1 MRSGPW
7 TADCARDTTRRRQ
20 SRRAARAA
28 SSGIMCGHG
37 LCALGDL
44 DKARQGMVD
53 TEVERL
59 LAALVTELDA
69 REVVGFYLG
78 GSYARG
84 APTLYSDVDLAPVL
98 PDDAALPPKYYEY
111 RAGRLISI
119 SPKALV
125 GWRTQMTQPERA
137 IYAVPSVREL
147 RILLD
152 KDGSLARL
160 QQEAFAFRWEP
171 LQPAADAFAD
181 NVLQQMPEY
190 VHKLLGG
197 IATRDESMMAFAV
210 GELAHFVTGA
220 VATQR
225 GMLVVSQNTL
235 YRQLWEERGLG
246 RALTRAH
253 AVAGGSA
260 PGGATP
266 APAPLPPIDAP
277 VAAPRLSTAR

>member
-28 SSGIMCGHG
+28 SSGIMCVHG

-59 LAALVTELDA
+59 L
-69 REVVGFYLG
+69 
-78 GSYARG
+78 
-84 APTLYSDVDLAPVL
+84 
-98 PDDAALPPKYYEY
+98 
-111 RAGRLISI
+111 
-119 SPKALV
+119 
-125 GWRTQMTQPERA
+125 
-137 IYAVPSVREL
+137 
-147 RILLD
+147 
-152 KDGSLARL
+152 
-160 QQEAFAFRWEP
+160 QEAFAFRWEP

-181 NVLQQMPEY
+181 DVLQQMPEY

-210 GELAHFVTGA
+210 GELAHFVTVA

-225 GMLVVSQNTL
+225 GMLVVSHNTR
-235 YRQLWEERGLG
+235 YRQLWEELGLES
-246 RALTRAH
+246 AWTAAH
-253 AVAGGSA
+253 AAAV
-260 PGGATP
+260 GAAALEHTP
-266 APAPLPPIDAP
+266 L
-277 VAAPRLSTAR
+277 LG

>member
-1 MRSGPW
+1 M
-7 TADCARDTTRRRQ
+7 T
-20 SRRAARAA
+20 
-28 SSGIMCGHG
+28 
-37 LCALGDL
+37 
-44 DKARQGMVD
+44 D

-59 LAALVTELDA
+59 LAELVTELDT
-69 REVVGFYLG
+69 REVVGIYLG

-98 PDDAALPPKYYEY
+98 PDDAALPPKRYEY

-119 SPKALV
+119 SPKALM

-235 YRQLWEERGLG
+235 YRQLWEELGLES
-246 RALTRAH
+246 AWTRAH
-253 AVAGGSA
+253 AAAVGSA
-260 PGGATP
+260 AMEHTP
-266 APAPLPPIDAP
+266 VLAPLTLIERAFAALRLYIETIRLLRPLLLPGTRR
-277 VAAPRLSTAR
+277 VADESIRIIQQVHPGLEQQS

>member
-1 MRSGPW
+1 M
-7 TADCARDTTRRRQ
+7 T
-20 SRRAARAA
+20 
-28 SSGIMCGHG
+28 
-37 LCALGDL
+37 
-44 DKARQGMVD
+44 D

-59 LAALVTELDA
+59 LAELVTELDT
-69 REVVGFYLG
+69 REVVGIYLG

-98 PDDAALPPKYYEY
+98 PDDAALPPKRYEY

-119 SPKALV
+119 SPKALI

-235 YRQLWEERGLG
+235 YRQLWEELGLES
-246 RALTRAH
+246 AWTRAH
-253 AVAGGSA
+253 AVAVGSA
-260 PGGATP
+260 EMEHTP
-266 APAPLPPIDAP
+266 VLAPLTLIERAFAALRLYIETIRLLRPILLP
-277 VAAPRLSTAR
+277 GTRRVADESIRIIQQVHPGLEQQS

>member
-1 MRSGPW
+1 M
-7 TADCARDTTRRRQ
+7 A
-20 SRRAARAA
+20 
-28 SSGIMCGHG
+28 
-37 LCALGDL
+37 
-44 DKARQGMVD
+44 D

-59 LAALVTELDA
+59 LAELVAELDA
-69 REVVGFYLG
+69 REVLGIFLG

-98 PDDAALPPKYYEY
+98 PDDATLPPKRYEY

-119 SPKALV
+119 SPKALA

-137 IYAVPSVREL
+137 IYAVPSVREC

-181 NVLQQMPEY
+181 DVLQHMPEY
-190 VHKLLGG
+190 VHKILGG
-197 IATRDESMMAFAV
+197 IATRDESMMAYAV
-210 GELAHFVTGA
+210 GNLARFVTGA

-225 GMLVVSQNTL
+225 GVLVVSQNTL
-235 YRQLWEERGLG
+235 YRQLWEELGLES
-246 RALTRAH
+246 AWTRAH
-253 AVAGGSA
+253 AAAVGSA
-260 PGGATP
+260 PVEHTP
-266 APAPLPPIDAP
+266 VLAPSTLIERAFAALRLYIETIRLLRPILLPGTRQ
-277 VAAPRLSTAR
+277 VADECIRIIQQAHPGLEQLS

>member
-1 MRSGPW
+1 M
-7 TADCARDTTRRRQ
+7 
-20 SRRAARAA
+20 
-28 SSGIMCGHG
+28 
-37 LCALGDL
+37 
-44 DKARQGMVD
+44 
-53 TEVERL
+53 
-59 LAALVTELDA
+59 
-69 REVVGFYLG
+69 
-78 GSYARG
+78 
-84 APTLYSDVDLAPVL
+84 
-98 PDDAALPPKYYEY
+98 
-111 RAGRLISI
+111 
-119 SPKALV
+119 

-235 YRQLWEERGLG
+235 YRQLWEELGLES
-246 RALTRAH
+246 AWTRAH
-253 AVAGGSA
+253 AAAACSA
-260 PGGATP
+260 AMRHTP
-266 APAPLPPIDAP
+266 APASAPPIARP
-277 VAAPRLSTAR
+277 FAAPRLSTAR